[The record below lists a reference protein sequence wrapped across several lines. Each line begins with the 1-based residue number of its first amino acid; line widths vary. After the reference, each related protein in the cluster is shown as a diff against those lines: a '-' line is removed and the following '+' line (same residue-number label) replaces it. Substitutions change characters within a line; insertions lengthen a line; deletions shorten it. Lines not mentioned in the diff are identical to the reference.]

1 MVLLNPKL
9 VIVVENE
16 GVTEPPGRGSESPC
30 SAWEEP
36 ESTTAATS
44 HNLPSVQEGPLQ
56 MACVGYALKV
66 QNNNLLFF
74 NIQIQ
79 ILFFLLFLQRYSFV

>member
-1 MVLLNPKL
+1 MFVFSSEQHTPPHC
-9 VIVVENE
+9 
-16 GVTEPPGRGSESPC
+16 GGEPGGHRCPC
-30 SAWEEP
+30 SAWNGARVKLQQP
-36 ESTTAATS
+36 QVTISS
-44 HNLPSVQEGPLQ
+44 SVQEGPLQ